1 MHKAL
6 IVFAKVP
13 RPGEVKTRLSP
24 VLTPE
29 ESAHLYRAFLRDALD
44 QYQRLRVDVRLY
56 LAGME
61 GGPENGEPDLDGLPD
76 DIRPLPQS
84 GDGLGKRMNNAF
96 QETFAAGYDRA
107 CVIGTDHPT
116 LPSGFVRQAFKS
128 LDAASSIC
136 IGPSDDGGFYLLGMS
151 QLYPVLFENMT
162 YSHGRVFSNTL
173 ARASSTRA
181 RLTVLPR
188 WYDVD
193 TPETLRRMIGD
204 LIEQDAAAPHTRE
217 AVRDLQLMKIAT

>member
-29 ESAHLYRAFLRDALD
+29 ESARLYRAFLLDALD
-44 QYQRLRVDVRLY
+44 QYQRLRADVRLY
-56 LAGME
+56 LAGMKQ
-61 GGPENGEPDLDGLPD
+61 GQDLDFLPD
-76 DIRPLPQS
+76 AIRPLPQT
-84 GDGLGKRMNNAF
+84 GDGLGLRMKQAF
-96 QETFAAGYDRA
+96 DETFSAGYERA
-107 CVIGTDHPT
+107 CVLGTDHPT

-128 LDAASSIC
+128 LDATSSIC

-151 QLYPVLFENMT
+151 QRYPSLFEEMT
-162 YSHGRVFSNTL
+162 YSHDRVFANTL
-173 ARASSTRA
+173 ARASTTRA

-204 LIEQDAAAPHTRE
+204 LKGQEEAAPHTCE
-217 AVRDLQLMKIAT
+217 AVRELQLMKIAT